1 MILYGYGFHV
11 YLNDFIKKH
20 NCKRIMEIGVYDA
33 QNAINMIKSAIC
45 NSPAS
50 QVEYYGFD
58 FFYNYSKEQIGKKLR
73 VLGCKY
79 QLIKGNSLITLPEVA
94 KSMPLMDIIFID
106 GGKSYREASSDWK
119 NSSKLMHSRTGVFVH
134 NVNFWGVGKMVDEVP
149 RDRFNVDLFFA
160 PAEDKVALITYNKSK
175 KGACN

>member
-1 MILYGYGFHV
+1 MLLNGYGFHV

-33 QNAINMIKSAIC
+33 QNAINMIKSAMI
-45 NSPAS
+45 NSPPS
-50 QVEYYGFD
+50 QVEYFGFD
-58 FFYNYSKEQIGKKLR
+58 FFYNYNTEQIGKKLG

-79 QLIKGNSLITLPEVA
+79 HLIKGNTLITIPENA

-134 NVNFWGVGKMVDEVP
+134 NVNFLGVGKMVDEIP
-149 RDRFNVDLFFA
+149 RDRYNVELFFA
-160 PAEDKVALITYNKSK
+160 TTEDKVALIR
-175 KGACN
+175 ARM